1 MLRHA
6 FFACLE
12 ARAAQ
17 YHRPMKWSWG
27 QLGPAVAVAFS
38 LAGCSD
44 GDSGVGPGPGSET
57 LGELSVVEVTTVTTV
72 QASNGIF
79 LSPRPQQDR
88 PDYVERGRAASAVSP
103 EPSADEGRAKVDSA
117 LLFRALEPQAFELE
131 ASLDDLEAQHYFPA
145 ISGRH
150 WPISL
155 LGSSAS
161 SHGETWTEWDGWRA
175 YGGLVIDDA
184 PAATLDYE
192 RLGLPSPLVLGA
204 QDDSGTERL
213 LVTNRSDKTIPKALL
228 VYSHDGGVGVRLVQE
243 LGPGMSAVT
252 TTGPKEHL
260 PEVLLEEARDTL
272 VAFFSEELGKELAV
286 SIARSKSIPFLETHG
301 LRLIY
306 LLDDALAP
314 AAIGLPAGIG
324 AQRRIAIAQAEV
336 LQPMEEANVLLR
348 LARGEL
354 TAEGAPAQL
363 GRFARAKLEGASLN
377 GDAGAQQQA
386 QELLQ
391 SLSE

>member
-1 MLRHA
+1 MT
-6 FFACLE
+6 
-12 ARAAQ
+12 
-17 YHRPMKWSWG
+17 WSWG
-27 QLGPAVAVAFS
+27 QLGPVLAVAFL
-38 LAGCSD
+38 LAGCGD
-44 GDSGVGPGPGSET
+44 ADSGAGPEPEPEPEPEVASG
-57 LGELSVVEVTTVTTV
+57 LSQLNVVEVTTVTTV
-72 QASNGIF
+72 QGSNGIF
-79 LSPRPQQDR
+79 LSPRPQQVR
-88 PDYVERGRAASAVSP
+88 PDYVERGRAAFAASP

-117 LLFRALEPQAFELE
+117 LLFRALSPQTPRPFELE
-131 ASLDDLEAQHYFPA
+131 ASLGDLDAQHYFPA
-145 ISGRH
+145 VSGRR
-150 WPISL
+150 WPIAL
-155 LGSSAS
+155 PGSPAS

-175 YGGLVIDDA
+175 YGGLAIDHA

-204 QDDSGTERL
+204 ESDDGGERL
-213 LVTNRSDKTIPKALL
+213 LVTNRSDQTIPKALL

-243 LGPGMSAVT
+243 LGPGMTAVT

-260 PEVLLEEARDTL
+260 PEVLLAEARDTL
-272 VAFFSEELGKELAV
+272 EQFFLEELGQELAV

-324 AQRRIAIAQAEV
+324 EQRRVAIAQAEV
-336 LQPMEEANVLLR
+336 LQPMEETHVLSMLANS
-348 LARGEL
+348 EL
-354 TAEGAPAQL
+354 TAADAPAQL
-363 GRFARAKLEGASLN
+363 GRFAHAKLEGASLN
-377 GDAGAQQQA
+377 GDAQAQQQA